1 MKEHICVFFTFS
13 EIKCPHNRPFAHK
26 HTNMLKMGT
35 HKGEKK
41 LKWNTLPLQS
51 VLRLI
56 LPEESVDFERKRK
69 AGKDKPTDI

>member
-1 MKEHICVFFTFS
+1 
-13 EIKCPHNRPFAHK
+13 
-26 HTNMLKMGT
+26 MLKMGT